1 MSDNLKSYNANT
13 GLKAAGQVIG
23 FTKEQLQE
31 YLKCVEDPIY
41 FINNY
46 CCDWWLF
53 LLDAF
58 YFNN

>member
-46 CCDWWLF
+46 CTIDTSI
-53 LLDAF
+53 F
-58 YFNN
+58 YVR